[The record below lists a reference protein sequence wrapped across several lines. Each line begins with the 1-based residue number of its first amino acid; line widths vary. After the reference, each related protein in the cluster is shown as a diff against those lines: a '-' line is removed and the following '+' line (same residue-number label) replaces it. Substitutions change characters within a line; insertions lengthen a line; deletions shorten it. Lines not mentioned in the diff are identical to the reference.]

1 MLVGDYWRLFWWR
14 IYYYIRIGV
23 PLTRRDKLEKVTK
36 KFPESFMTFLPK
48 ALITTKRSPPNV
60 LSQVFRSRFRVCD
73 LAGLNRPLLQPMRGI
88 SQWKKNAPE
97 RSVEI
102 DSAATPLLILL
113 PFNAF
118 FLGLLHDTHI
128 IHICMQ
134 YAWFYYVSYFCLS
147 QVDDF
152 GYWWNVVQYVQA
164 CHTVP
169 LKRGSTWLNNF
180 WYSRPGLLS
189 YTSTLSAQGAF
200 IIIIDNV
207 ALWCL
212 ESW

>member
-1 MLVGDYWRLFWWR
+1 
-14 IYYYIRIGV
+14 
-23 PLTRRDKLEKVTK
+23 
-36 KFPESFMTFLPK
+36 MTLLPK

-60 LSQVFRSRFRVCD
+60 PSQVFRSRFRVCD

-88 SQWKKNAPE
+88 SRWKKNAPE

-102 DSAATPLLILL
+102 DSAATPLLILQ

-118 FLGLLHDTHI
+118 FFLSLLHDTHI

-134 YAWFYYVSYFCLS
+134 YAWFYYVSYLCLS

-164 CHTVP
+164 CQSHGATKEGFDLVEQF
-169 LKRGSTWLNNF
+169 LILQAWASKLYFDAISAGGLCRQRCFMVSWVLIDMWYVFIVYRSTCH
-180 WYSRPGLLS
+180 LS
-189 YTSTLSAQGAF
+189 NYKIL
-200 IIIIDNV
+200 
-207 ALWCL
+207 
-212 ESW
+212 

>member
-1 MLVGDYWRLFWWR
+1 
-14 IYYYIRIGV
+14 
-23 PLTRRDKLEKVTK
+23 
-36 KFPESFMTFLPK
+36 MTLLPK

-60 LSQVFRSRFRVCD
+60 PSQVFRSRFRVCD

-88 SQWKKNAPE
+88 SRWKKTRQNE
-97 RSVEI
+97 VLKS
-102 DSAATPLLILL
+102 TPLQRHCWYCSLL
-113 PFNAF
+113 MLF
-118 FLGLLHDTHI
+118 FWVFYMIHTLSIFACSTHGFTMF
-128 IHICMQ
+128 HICVFHKWMISDTGEM
-134 YAWFYYVSYFCLS
+134 WCNMSKRVS
-147 QVDDF
+147 
-152 GYWWNVVQYVQA
+152 
-164 CHTVP
+164 HTVP

-200 IIIIDNV
+200 VDNV